1 LAAILATLSALT
13 FGAADFLGGLSTRRW
28 NSPLGVVVVSQVVGL
43 GLVLLLLPVFG
54 GDRHTAADL
63 GWGAAAGITGVL
75 ALTAFYRGLA
85 VGQMSVVA
93 PVSAVI
99 GAVVPIIY
107 GVSTG
112 DRPSLLA
119 ACGAAVSL
127 VAVVLVSSHGSG
139 LRVADWQ
146 EGLVEALIAG
156 LGFGLFF
163 ILISNSADTSG
174 LWPLASA
181 RVASVSLF
189 AVVAVVIGV
198 ELRPDSSVRL
208 TVAATGAL
216 DVIANALFLVAV
228 RRGLIS
234 LVAVV
239 SAMYPAS
246 TIILARVVLG
256 ERLVRMQLVGLG
268 LAATGVAMIALG

>member
-1 LAAILATLSALT
+1 
-13 FGAADFLGGLSTRRW
+13 
-28 NSPLGVVVVSQVVGL
+28 
-43 GLVLLLLPVFG
+43 
-54 GDRHTAADL
+54 
-63 GWGAAAGITGVL
+63 
-75 ALTAFYRGLA
+75 
-85 VGQMSVVA
+85 
-93 PVSAVI
+93 
-99 GAVVPIIY
+99 
-107 GVSTG
+107 
-112 DRPSLLA
+112 
-119 ACGAAVSL
+119 
-127 VAVVLVSSHGSG
+127 
-139 LRVADWQ
+139 
-146 EGLVEALIAG
+146 
-156 LGFGLFF
+156 
-163 ILISNSADTSG
+163 
-174 LWPLASA
+174 
-181 RVASVSLF
+181 LF